1 VSTSQFQIGV
11 DGGGT
16 KTSLILV
23 DETGRVVA
31 EHSAPGCNPSLAG
44 PDRAGAI
51 LAEALQALVA
61 KHTDTPIRRTLLC
74 MAGSPL
80 FWRETAA
87 ALNGCG
93 AVETTR
99 DSAPVLE
106 LATGGKPGLVLH
118 AGTGSFVAARANDG
132 ALHFAGGLG
141 WRLGDPGSAQD
152 VAKRAF
158 SHALLELQGWR
169 KPTALSDAVRVHTGQ
184 QEAPEVSRWLYG
196 NPDDANA
203 RLGGFAPKVVEL
215 ARAGCQPAQ
224 LALVCSLTDL
234 VEQARLVT
242 AKLFG
247 ETTVPCGVSGTL
259 LNSEPALH
267 VLRSLV
273 ATQGWNVTL
282 VPIAAAPIEG
292 VRRLLLKG

>member
-1 VSTSQFQIGV
+1 MSTSQFQIGV

-31 EHSAPGCNPSLAG
+31 EHGAPGCNPSLAG
-44 PDRAGAI
+44 PDRARAI
-51 LAEALQALVA
+51 LSEALSALRAGHRGV
-61 KHTDTPIRRTLLC
+61 TIRRTLLC
-74 MAGSPL
+74 MAGAPA
-80 FWRETAA
+80 FWKETAA
-87 ALNGCG
+87 ALKDCG

-99 DSAPVLE
+99 DSTPVLE
-106 LATGGKPGLVLH
+106 LATGGRPGLALH

-158 SHALLELQGWR
+158 SHAMLELQGW
-169 KPTALSDAVRVHTGQ
+169 KKSTALSDAVRAYTGQ
-184 QEAPEVSRWLYG
+184 TEAPDVSRWLYG
-196 NPDDANA
+196 NPDDANT

-215 ARAGCQPAQ
+215 ARAACPPAQ
-224 LALVCSLTDL
+224 HALLCSLTDL

-267 VLRSLV
+267 ILRSLV
-273 ATQGWNVTL
+273 ATHGWSVTL
-282 VPIAAAPIEG
+282 VPIADAPIEG

>member
-1 VSTSQFQIGV
+1 VSTGPYQIGV

-16 KTSLILV
+16 KTSLVLV
-23 DETGRVVA
+23 DGTGRIAA
-31 EHSAPGCNPSLAG
+31 EHAAPGCNPSLAG
-44 PDRAGAI
+44 PERARAI
-51 LAEALQALVA
+51 LAEALLALCA
-61 KHTDTPIRRTLLC
+61 KHGDAPVRRTLLC
-74 MAGSPL
+74 MAGAPG

-87 ALNGCG
+87 ALKGYG
-93 AVETTR
+93 TVETAR

-118 AGTGSFVAARANDG
+118 AGTGSFVAARALDG
-132 ALHFAGGLG
+132 ELHFAGGLG

-158 SHALLELQGWR
+158 ANALLELQGWKR
-169 KPTALSDAVRVHTGQ
+169 RTALADAVCAYTGQ
-184 QEAPEVSRWLYG
+184 NEAPEVSRWLYG
-196 NPDDANA
+196 NADDANT

-215 ARAGCQPAQ
+215 ARSGCQPAQ

-242 AKLFG
+242 TKLFG
-247 ETTVPCGVSGTL
+247 DTLVPCGVSGTL
-259 LNSEPALH
+259 LNSEPALYT
-267 VLRSLV
+267 LRSLV
-273 ATQGWNVTL
+273 ATHGWNVVLT
-282 VPIAAAPIEG
+282 PITDPPIEG